1 MNTDIPIGLRHILE
15 VYRLVR
21 ESSIL
26 RLDAIKQVAKK
37 HRIDPQTVRSA
48 CTRSLS
54 ISAKKLDKLLLEENI
69 DNFEGLLVR
78 RFPSYQNQIELFF
91 REIKG
96 ESGKV
101 DEDDPN
107 RFIKPLFPEE
117 ITNLLAF
124 LMLKDIRN
132 KCSKWANRA
141 DMPKDVKDQ
150 FNQWINMIEKI
161 EKKLELLK

>member
-1 MNTDIPIGLRHILE
+1 LNTNIPIGLKHVLE
-15 VYRLVR
+15 VYRLVK
-21 ESSIL
+21 ESSIS
-26 RLDAIKQVAKK
+26 RLDAIKLIAQK
-37 HRIDPQTVRSA
+37 HRIDQQTVRSA
-48 CTRSLS
+48 CTRSLG

-101 DEDDPN
+101 GEDDPN
-107 RFIKPLFPEE
+107 RFIKPLFPKE
-117 ITNLLAF
+117 ITNLSAF

-132 KCSKWANRA
+132 KCLEWANRS
-141 DMPKDVKDQ
+141 DMPDDIKKQ
-150 FNQWINMIEKI
+150 FNQWKNIIEGIEKRF
-161 EKKLELLK
+161 KL

>member
-1 MNTDIPIGLRHILE
+1 MNINIPIGLKHILE
-15 VYRLVR
+15 VYRLVK
-21 ESSIL
+21 ESSIS
-26 RLDAIKQVAKK
+26 RLDAIKLIAQK

-48 CTRSLS
+48 CTRSLG

-91 REIKG
+91 REIKS

-117 ITNLLAF
+117 ITNLSAF
-124 LMLKDIRN
+124 LTLKDIRN
-132 KCSKWANRA
+132 KCLEWVNRA
-141 DMPKDVKDQ
+141 DVPNDVKKQ
-150 FNQWINMIEKI
+150 FSQWAVIIEKN
-161 EKKLELLK
+161 EKKFKL